1 MANTLYLRFHEDSD
15 NPVSWQ
21 VTTGIAAEA
30 TQTSGRGTL
39 EEAALAAEGKRAIL
53 LAPGVDTLLVNP
65 SLPIQ
70 NRQRL
75 LQAVPFA
82 LENQLASDIESSHFT
97 IGKRQEDETTP
108 VAVVSHLKME
118 SWIDKLEAVGIRPSA
133 IHPEILCL
141 PYSDGEWSILA
152 DNEIVL
158 VRTGGY
164 TGFAI
169 DPGNAQQVLE
179 LLLERVDETQPDKL
193 NIYCTK
199 EAENLFDESRL
210 GELNCEVTITPCDQP
225 LQLLA
230 DNCNPQRSHNL
241 LHTRY
246 RLDTGQQLIWRSW
259 YPAMAVGLVVLILTV
274 TTSTLEYRTLSKQE
288 TELKQ
293 QIEQLFRQTF
303 PETKRIINP
312 QAQMTQKLK
321 ELQASG
327 SSSSGFLELLN
338 LSGKAIKQQ
347 STAGLEGISYR
358 EGQLDIQLT
367 IRDLQ
372 LLDQLKQQLE
382 QSQLSVEI
390 RSANAQKNQVKAHL
404 QVRRANT

>member
-1 MANTLYLRFHEDSD
+1 MAHTLYLRLHEDSN

-21 VTTGIAAEA
+21 LIGGATAEA
-30 TQTSGRGTL
+30 AHTNGRGTL
-39 EEAALAAEGKRAIL
+39 EEAAQAAEGKRAIL
-53 LAPGVDTLLVNP
+53 LAPGVDTLLATP
-65 SLPIQ
+65 SLPTQ

-75 LQAVPFA
+75 LQAIPFA

-97 IGKRQEDETTP
+97 IGKRQENETTP
-108 VAVVSHLKME
+108 VAVVSHLRME
-118 SWIDKLEAVGIRPSA
+118 SWIDRLEAAGIRLSA
-133 IHPEILCL
+133 IYPEILCL
-141 PYSDGEWSILA
+141 PWDNDEWSILA

-158 VRTGGY
+158 VRTGDY
-164 TGFAI
+164 SGFAI
-169 DPGNAQQVLE
+169 DPGNTQQILE
-179 LLLERVDETQPDKL
+179 LLLERVDETQPGKL
-193 NIYCTK
+193 NIFATK
-199 EAENLFDESRL
+199 GAENLIDESRL
-210 GELNCEVTITPCDQP
+210 SELNCEIALTPCDQP

-230 DNCNPQRSHNL
+230 DNCHPQHCHNL
-241 LHTRY
+241 LHSKY
-246 RLDTGQQLIWRSW
+246 RQDTGQQLIWRSW

-288 TELKQ
+288 AELKQ
-293 QIEQLFRQTF
+293 QIEQLFKQTF

-312 QAQMTQKLK
+312 RVQMTQKLK
-321 ELQASG
+321 ELRASG
-327 SSSSGFLELLN
+327 SLSSSFLELLN

-358 EGQLDIQLT
+358 EGQLDIRLT

-372 LLDQLKQQLE
+372 LLDQLKQTLE

-404 QVRRANT
+404 QVRRADT